1 MAKKKWICISLKF
14 NWSTLSFC
22 VNFVNSLER
31 TFTISSLVSA
41 FQFTSLI
48 GLTFVQFV
56 SRNYDGVSFIFNE
69 ISGTGGFTFPFRLF
83 SIPYSQTST
92 AKSKWLRVRELKM
105 RPFEKSTNVAQTNL
119 SRIAGSERQHR
130 TSLSAMR
137 PPSRLTVQSVFF
149 RVYEHS
155 GARLEFSFVVPY
167 FLRWVR
173 ILLLVKLATE
183 RKPIL
188 PPRQQVASSF
198 ITMTPIIPVPR

>member
-1 MAKKKWICISLKF
+1 MK
-14 NWSTLSFC
+14 
-22 VNFVNSLER
+22 ER
-31 TFTISSLVSA
+31 SRYPRSSLLSNLHHWSVLLPSS
-41 FQFTSLI
+41 FHVTTMVYPSSLTKYQAQ
-48 GLTFVQFV
+48 GV
-56 SRNYDGVSFIFNE
+56 SRFRFVC
-69 ISGTGGFTFPFRLF
+69 FP
-83 SIPYSQTST
+83 SHTANKTST
-92 AKSKWLRVRELKM
+92 TKSKWLRVRELKM
-105 RPFEKSTNVAQTNL
+105 RPFEKSTNAAQTNL
-119 SRIAGSERQHR
+119 SRIAGSEQQHR